1 MTFRRPTFKWIRER
15 LSQGLPVGLLDR
27 LATVGLNRARLAQLR
42 QGRSGSVLR
51 IWVSGAVVSIGVIGS
66 QELGLLQGLE
76 LSAFDQMVRL
86 RAQVQPDPRL
96 LVVTIDDEDLRRQ
109 NQSVLSDA
117 TYAAAFA
124 QLQRYNPRAIGLD
137 IYRDLPVP
145 PGRDRL
151 LKAFGMPNTI
161 AIRKLPE
168 ANTPGTPPP
177 PINPEQIGF
186 NDIIQDSDKVV
197 RRAFL
202 FAGLEDVAP
211 QSAAPSPGSTAS
223 STTGS
228 TPPPHPAVDPNETQY
243 SFAFRLANLYL
254 SQQQIQ
260 PDNQPDR
267 PDDIRWGKANLRP
280 LGAESGGY
288 ARFDH
293 GGYQL
298 LIDYRRVGSI
308 ARTVSISQLLDGTV
322 NPDWIRDK
330 AVLIGTTAQSAN
342 DSMSTPYS
350 AFVREEVNMPG
361 VLVHA
366 QVVSQLISM
375 ALDGSGLRF
384 LPWGLEL
391 PWILVWALTGAAI
404 AWRYRRPLGLA
415 IGMTLGG
422 GSLVVTTA
430 VLFSQSWWLPI
441 VSPLLALTL
450 GGLSVV
456 VYHNYRFS
464 QEQRRLL
471 ARSEEQDQAI
481 LELKLSLAREP
492 LAPAAGQGVQDTIPA
507 LQLGDLLVNRYRIEK
522 VLAAGGFGITY
533 VASDLQRPGDPECV
547 IKRLRTANNSPQFVE
562 IARRLFKAEAEILE
576 VLGRH
581 DRIPQLLAYF
591 ESGTDFCLAEEFVRG
606 QPLIDELPIDKR
618 LPDSYAIN
626 LLQEMLPI
634 LEFIHDRHIIHRDVK
649 PNNIIRRTDGGLVLI
664 DFGAVKQLQPGHA
677 SQQTVVIGTH
687 GYASPEQLAGHPRVS
702 SDLYSLGIIAAQ
714 ALTGIPPH
722 MLEQHPETGNLV
734 WQPFA
739 KADRRLITIVNKL
752 TEYHFRNRYSSAI
765 EVLRD
770 LADL

>member
-1 MTFRRPTFKWIRER
+1 VTFRRLRFKPTFNFIR
-15 LSQGLPVGLLDR
+15 GLPIGLRGRLAKLGLDR
-27 LATVGLNRARLAQLR
+27 SRLAQLR
-42 QGRSGSVLR
+42 QGRAGLVLR
-51 IWVSGAVVSIGVIGS
+51 VFVSGAIVSIGVVGA

-86 RAQVQPDPRL
+86 RAQAQPDPRL

-109 NQSVLSDA
+109 NQSVLSDD

-124 QLQRYNPRAIGLD
+124 QLQRHKPRAIGLD

-177 PINPEQIGF
+177 PINPDQVGF

-202 FAGLEDVAP
+202 FAD
-211 QSAAPSPGSTAS
+211 PGE
-223 STTGS
+223 
-228 TPPPHPAVDPNETQY
+228 PQY

-254 SQQQIQ
+254 SQQNIQ
-260 PDNQPDR
+260 PDNEPDR

-308 ARTVSISQLLDGTV
+308 ARTVSLSQLLDGQV

-342 DSMSTPYS
+342 DSMATPYS

-391 PWILVWALTGAAI
+391 PWISAWALAGAAI

-415 IGMTLGG
+415 IGMGLGG
-422 GSLVVTTA
+422 GILVASTA
-430 VLFSQSWWLPI
+430 ALFSQSWWLPI
-441 VSPLLALTL
+441 AAPLLALTL
-450 GGLSVV
+450 GGLSVI

-464 QEQRRLL
+464 QEQRLLL

-481 LELKLSLAREP
+481 LELKLSLARS
-492 LAPAAGQGVQDTIPA
+492 PAGPASDQAVQDTIPT

-576 VLGRH
+576 ILGRH

-687 GYASPEQLAGHPRVS
+687 GYASPEQLAGHPRIS

-739 KADRRLITIVNKL
+739 KADAKLIAIVNKL

-770 LADL
+770 LANL

>member
-1 MTFRRPTFKWIRER
+1 VTFRRPRFKPAFKSIRER
-15 LSQGLPVGLLDR
+15 LPAELPRQLRDRLANLGLDR
-27 LATVGLNRARLAQLR
+27 LQLAQLR

-51 IWVSGAVVSIGVIGS
+51 VLVSGAIVSIGVVGA
-66 QELGLLQGLE
+66 QEVGLLQGLE
-76 LSAFDQMVRL
+76 LSVFDQMVRL
-86 RAQVQPDPRL
+86 RAQTQPDPRL

-109 NQSVLSDA
+109 KQSVLSDE
-117 TYAAAFA
+117 TYAAVFA
-124 QLQRYNPRAIGLD
+124 QLQRHKPRAIGLD

-151 LKAFGMPNTI
+151 LRAFENPNTI

-202 FAGLEDVAP
+202 FAGQDDEP
-211 QSAAPSPGSTAS
+211 QS
-223 STTGS
+223 
-228 TPPPHPAVDPNETQY
+228 

-254 SQQQIQ
+254 SQQQIL
-260 PDNQPDR
+260 PDNEPDR
-267 PDDIRWGKANLRP
+267 PEEIRWGKAHLRP
-280 LGAESGGY
+280 LGAEAGGY

-308 ARTVSISQLLDGTV
+308 ARTVSISQLLSGQV
-322 NPDWIRDK
+322 NPELIRDK

-350 AFVREEVNMPG
+350 AFVRDEVNMPG

-366 QVVSQLISM
+366 QVVSQLLAM
-375 ALDGSGLRF
+375 ALDGAGLRF

-391 PWILVWALTGAAI
+391 PWISGWAWVGAAI

-422 GSLVVTTA
+422 SVLVASTA
-430 VLFSQSWWLPI
+430 ALFSQSWWLPI
-441 VSPLLALTL
+441 VAPLLALSL

-464 QEQRRLL
+464 QEQRLLL
-471 ARSEEQDQAI
+471 ARSEEQEQAI
-481 LELKLSLAREP
+481 LELKLSLARSPDVSTADRSIEDK
-492 LAPAAGQGVQDTIPA
+492 VPA

-576 VLGRH
+576 IIGRH

-591 ESGTDFCLAEEFVRG
+591 ESGTDFCLAEEFIRG

-626 LLQEMLPI
+626 LLHEMLPT

-649 PNNIIRRTDGGLVLI
+649 PNNIIRRTDNSLVLI
-664 DFGAVKQLQPGHA
+664 DFGAVKQLQPGQA

-687 GYASPEQLAGHPRVS
+687 GYASPEQLAGHPRIS

-739 KADRRLITIVNKL
+739 KADQRLIAIVNRM

-765 EVLRD
+765 EVLKD

>member
-1 MTFRRPTFKWIRER
+1 VTFRRLRFKPTLKFIR
-15 LSQGLPVGLLDR
+15 GLPLGLRDR
-27 LATVGLNRARLAQLR
+27 LAAGLDRSWLAQLR
-42 QGRSGSVLR
+42 HGKSGAVLR
-51 IWVSGAVVSIGVIGS
+51 VLVSGAIVSIGVVGA

-86 RAQVQPDPRL
+86 RAQPLPDPRL

-109 NQSVLSDA
+109 KQSVLSDE
-117 TYAAAFA
+117 TYAAAFE
-124 QLQRYNPRAIGLD
+124 QLQRHRPRAIGLD

-202 FAGLEDVAP
+202 FAELQDGES
-211 QSAAPSPGSTAS
+211 QS
-223 STTGS
+223 
-228 TPPPHPAVDPNETQY
+228 
-243 SFAFRLANLYL
+243 SFAFQLANLYL
-254 SQQQIQ
+254 SQQKIL
-260 PDNQPDR
+260 PDNEPDR
-267 PDDIRWGKANLRP
+267 PEDIRWGKAHLRP

-308 ARTVSISQLLDGTV
+308 ARTVSISQLLGGQV

-330 AVLIGTTAQSAN
+330 VVLIGTTAQSAN

-350 AFVREEVNMPG
+350 AFVRDEVNMPG

-366 QVVSQLISM
+366 QVVSQLLAM
-375 ALDGSGLRF
+375 VLDGAGLRF

-391 PWILVWALTGAAI
+391 PWVSVWAVVGAAI

-422 GSLVVTTA
+422 GILVATTA
-430 VLFSQSWWLPI
+430 ALFSQAWWLPI

-464 QEQRRLL
+464 QEQRLLL
-471 ARSEEQDQAI
+471 ARSEEQEQAI
-481 LELKLSLAREP
+481 LELKLSLARSP
-492 LAPAAGQGVQDTIPA
+492 AVPAAEGSVEDKIPA

-576 VLGRH
+576 ILGRH

-687 GYASPEQLAGHPRVS
+687 GYASPEQLAGHPRIS

-722 MLEQHPETGNLV
+722 MLEQDSETGNLV

-739 KADRRLITIVNKL
+739 KADSKLIAIVNKL